1 MWRKSVLRVAGTGL
15 ALGCLMGM
23 ALAFPRPASPP
34 AEAWAAPD
42 LDVTDAAIGWF
53 ETKLAADPTNPLLAA
68 HLTSRYMGRFGLS
81 ADLDDVR
88 KAERLARAL
97 IPLSRDQ
104 GRAWTRLSAV
114 LLAQHAFGEALA
126 AARSAV
132 VADSTDADAW
142 GALYDA
148 GFAAGSYA
156 EAEVALTRLEP
167 GVARRVREAFWLSAG
182 GETDRAAARLREACR
197 TIAGWNG
204 RETTVAWCLTELG
217 HLELARKGPSAPAT
231 LYAAALEAFPGYR
244 AAVEGLADL
253 AHARGDWPGAE
264 RLYRRIAVDAHPDLY
279 LRLAETRRMQGDPAR
294 AAAWEREFLRVASA
308 PGAEP
313 LYAHPLALYYAERE
327 GARDLAL
334 AVALRDVR
342 RRPTVES
349 WDVLAWVRFRR
360 GDLVEALAASDRA
373 FAWGSPSPTLEYRRA
388 RVLASLGRRG
398 EAAPLLERALEEP
411 ALLEPGARIEGDTPV
426 SFRTGFELG
435 R

>member
-1 MWRKSVLRVAGTGL
+1 MSRQSGLRVAGTGL
-15 ALGCLMGM
+15 ALACLLGM
-23 ALAFPRPASPP
+23 AVALPRPASPP
-34 AEAWAAPD
+34 VEAWAAPD
-42 LDVTDAAIGWF
+42 LDVTDEAIGWF

-88 KAERLARAL
+88 GAERLARAL
-97 IPLSRDQ
+97 IPLSRDKA
-104 GRAWTRLSAV
+104 RAWTRLSEV
-114 LLAQHAFGEALA
+114 LLARHAFGDALT
-126 AARSAV
+126 AARRAV
-132 VADSTDADAW
+132 AADSADADAW

-148 GFAAGSYA
+148 GYAAGSYA

-182 GETDRAAARLREACR
+182 GESDRAAARLGEACR

-217 HLELARKGPSAPAT
+217 HLELARKGPSAAET
-231 LYAAALEAFPGYR
+231 VYVAALEAFPGYR

-253 AHARGDWPGAE
+253 AHARGDWPEAE

-279 LRLAETRRMQGDPAR
+279 LRLAETRRMQGDPAG
-294 AAAWEREFLRVASA
+294 AAAWDRKFLRVASER
-308 PGAEP
+308 GAEP

-327 GARDLAL
+327 ETRALAL

-373 FAWGSPSPTLEYRRA
+373 LAWGSPSPTMEYRRA
-388 RVLASLGRRG
+388 RILASLGRRG

-411 ALLEPGARIEGDTPV
+411 ALLEPGARIEGGTPIA
-426 SFRTGFELG
+426 FGIGIDQR